1 MSYTV
6 NVTDVTT
13 RQDIITLARRCGRI
27 RSIVAAQS
35 VKESFE
41 RGRAERESW
50 SQIRIEFVS
59 GDEENRFF
67 DAHAEL
73 LNEPGR

>member
-6 NVTDVTT
+6 NVTDKVT
-13 RQDIITLARRCGRI
+13 RQDIISLARRCGMVK
-27 RSIVAAQS
+27 SIVATQS
-35 VKESFE
+35 TKQIFE
-41 RGRAERESW
+41 RNSEQRETW

-67 DAHAEL
+67 DAHARMLE
-73 LNEPGR
+73 